1 MGLFFKKI
9 GNPNWFAEYVS
20 CLTSD
25 LNMRYVSAYLLAVL
39 GGNESPSAADL
50 KNILDSVGI
59 EVDDD
64 LAGKVVNNL
73 KGKSLDEVMAKLAT
87 MPSGG
92 GGGGGSAGGAAAG
105 GDGGAEE
112 KKEEKKQE
120 SESESDDDMGFDLF
134 G

>member
-73 KGKSLDEVMAKLAT
+73 KGKSLDELMAEGMSKLAT

-112 KKEEKKQE
+112 KKEE